1 VDENG
6 KVIRQT
12 LDQTSVEELEE
23 QAGAVDYLTPRE
35 FAKLVGIRGEQIY
48 GYIRKGIIEPERCQ
62 CGRTVIRVSTAKEAL
77 DSFRRK
83 SRIHGQPVA
92 PKHDDDDVDAPKT
105 GSTGPD

>member
-77 DSFRRK
+77 ESFRRK

-92 PKHDDDDVDAPKT
+92 PKHDDDVDAPKT